1 MLEDV
6 GAWPRVGL
14 SVGLGDPAPVFLH
27 RVPEMPRASPAWPL
41 SQTGSPAPTPRFF
54 KTLSMDGPSVLLK
67 SEHPSCYMRVHTLH
81 TPSTRTHTSAQAC
94 AGTLRDGAAADET
107 QGEPH

>member
-1 MLEDV
+1 
-6 GAWPRVGL
+6 
-14 SVGLGDPAPVFLH
+14 
-27 RVPEMPRASPAWPL
+27 MPRASPAWPL